1 MKSHLQYRFT
11 PLLCAIG
18 KRWLN
23 VWLKPAIPSSQSSE
37 NRHSSPTKWIPRVR
51 TLEPRIVLNA
61 TAELVAFGDLVISGD
76 GADDLVDVTLNAADR
91 IEIFDA
97 NSAVIP
103 IRIGTDPMGNPILV
117 DSLDPNQISSG
128 RLSVNLGGGDDT
140 LRVDLAE
147 NLNLTVVDDDG
158 VDSVDVKLNA
168 DPTGTTNSTLLV
180 ESETITIDGS
190 GVDVDLSTSLLQSNQ
205 PGGVIEISKANSLT
219 LGDIAVDQGT
229 LRIDSID
236 TDITQAAGTSIAAER
251 LDVIAGGDVELSQDT
266 NSIGVVDRIRS
277 GGDVDLTSDVTTRTV
292 ATMTIHRIETNSGV
306 LPGEISIDVQG
317 SVNLVSYNT
326 DSDSVL
332 TTANGEIFVAATDNI
347 RISDFVSG
355 NDNSGAT
362 ADHEIIAG
370 GDNGRINMQA
380 GAQWL
385 AADGVQLHASQIT
398 AGAVRIEAPSVTIGN
413 NFEINTGN
421 GIGIARR
428 FAPRPE
434 VEVFEP
440 GKIRP
445 IYPGLI
451 TDPENPDFVKIETAF
466 YDPDSIQTNILTQ
479 ANANDAEGVLSI
491 DIGATGENGLT
502 LSIDWGGHTNR
513 FQTLEN
519 LLGDGTRV
527 DVAHVYSEQ
536 DILNS
541 TLNGRPSAT
550 DPLAVRFSVSH
561 HQSIVITGDSIE
573 QSVAPDEVVA
583 AGGATLRNE
592 VAGRMLSSTDNPS
605 TTPTLENGRA
615 FFVIPRIDVP
625 LAFFPVRNVIPA
637 PIDLVPPVILTTSVQ
652 LTNVTFETAEASASP
667 ASIREEYF
675 QLRALSPDPDGEDL
689 TEPIR
694 LPENILAEDRLDV
707 LFSELPD
714 GAYEI
719 QYVIGDNDQRAI
731 LRVDLRGGKAVI
743 MDDDME
749 TGTLELELIESE
761 ADDDSR

>member
-1 MKSHLQYRFT
+1 
-11 PLLCAIG
+11 
-18 KRWLN
+18 
-23 VWLKPAIPSSQSSE
+23 
-37 NRHSSPTKWIPRVR
+37 
-51 TLEPRIVLNA
+51 VLNA

-76 GADDLVDVTLNAADR
+76 GADDLVNVTLNAADR

-103 IRIGTDPMGNPILV
+103 IRVGTDPLGNPILV

-147 NLNLTVVDDDG
+147 NLSLTVVDDNG
-158 VDSVDVKLNA
+158 EDSVDVRLNA
-168 DPTGTTNSTLLV
+168 DPTGTTNSTLIV

-190 GVDVDLSTSLLQSNQ
+190 DVDVDLSTSLLQSNQ
-205 PGGVIEISKANSLT
+205 PGGVIEISNANSLT
-219 LGDIAVDQGT
+219 LGDIDVGQGT
-229 LRIDSID
+229 LQINSID
-236 TDITQAAGTSIAAER
+236 TDITQATGTSVAVER
-251 LDVIAGGDVELSQDT
+251 LDVIAGGDVELSQNT
-266 NSIGVVDRIRS
+266 NSIGVVERITS
-277 GGDVDLTSDVTTRTV
+277 GGDVNLTSDATTRTD
-292 ATMTIHRIETNSGV
+292 AMMTIHRIETNSGG
-306 LPGEISIDVQG
+306 LPGEISINVQG
-317 SVNLVSYNT
+317 SVNLLSSNT
-326 DSDSVL
+326 SSDSVL
-332 TTANGEIFVAATDNI
+332 ITQNGEIFVAATDKI
-347 RISDFVSG
+347 LISDFVSG

-380 GAQWL
+380 GGQWI
-385 AADGVQLHASQIT
+385 ATDGVQLHASQT
-398 AGAVRIEAPSVTIGN
+398 NVGAVRIEAPSVMIGD

-421 GIGIARR
+421 GTGIARR

-434 VEVFEP
+434 VEVLEP

-445 IYPGLI
+445 VYPGVI
-451 TDPENPDFVKIETAF
+451 TDPDDPDFVKIETAY
-466 YDPDSIQTNILTQ
+466 YDADSIQTNILTQ

-502 LSIDWGGHTNR
+502 LSIDWGGNSNR

-519 LLGDGTRV
+519 LPGDGSRV

-541 TLNGRPSAT
+541 TLNGRTSAT
-550 DPLAVRFSVSH
+550 APLAVRFSVSH
-561 HQSIVITGDSIE
+561 HPSIVIVGDSIE
-573 QSVAPDEVVA
+573 QTVAPEEVVT
-583 AGGATLRNE
+583 AGGTTLRNE
-592 VAGRMLSSTDNPS
+592 VAGRLLSSTDNPL
-605 TTPTLENGRA
+605 TMPTLENGRA

-625 LAFFPVRNVIPA
+625 LAFFPVRNVIPE
-637 PIDLVPPVILTTSVQ
+637 PIDPVPPVILTTSVQ

-675 QLRALSPDPDGEDL
+675 QLRTLSPDPEGEDL

-743 MDDDME
+743 MDDDLE
-749 TGTLELELIESE
+749 TGTLELELLESE